1 MTNRDKSG
9 FTLIE
14 LIMVIAIL
22 AIISTL
28 AIQKLTG
35 VSESAKEKA
44 NLVNVTRLGTFVDN
58 YVVANTGAVKLDKL
72 DSLVMYGTAAGSDG
86 STGSL
91 EDTSKLLHYA
101 DVPTNIGLSDKLVNP
116 VSYKAGGF
124 SMSFPAILG
133 TYYLTVAESAA
144 LRDDL
149 GIEYVTRGTDGNR
162 MRTGDD
168 DAWAQ
173 GDVANPDNC
182 CVVATT
188 VTNGLAV
195 AAVNPA
201 SVYPDIT
208 PAGAAIYAGCG
219 ADVIFSGKTYKVK
232 VDGQDR
238 ASNAAAF
245 EALRQ
250 PGSSGIL
257 LAFGIGDQCRIVGNS
272 AGGLDTA
279 PVSPIMTKGEYR
291 RYILLVRLR
300 YTGMNS
306 VKAEV
311 AGVMDPTGR
320 MASKLR

>member
-1 MTNRDKSG
+1 MKKTSG

-14 LIMVIAIL
+14 LILVIAIL

-28 AIQKLTG
+28 AIQKLNG
-35 VSESAKEKA
+35 VSDGAKEKA
-44 NLVNVTRLGTFVDN
+44 NLANVSRLGTFVEG
-58 YVVANTGAVKLDKL
+58 YAVANAGAVNLDKL
-72 DSLVMYGTAAGSDG
+72 DSLVMYGTAAGTEGD
-86 STGSL
+86 TGSL
-91 EDTSKLLHYA
+91 DSTADLLHYEGL
-101 DVPTNIGLSDKLVNP
+101 PTNTGLSEKLSKP
-116 VSYKAGGF
+116 VSYSAGGF
-124 SMSFPAILG
+124 GMSFPPILG
-133 TYYLTVAESAA
+133 TYYLTMAEVNA
-144 LRDDL
+144 LRDYL
-149 GIEYVTRGTDGNR
+149 GIQYVTRGTDGNR

-173 GDVANPDNC
+173 GDTSNPDNC
-182 CVVATT
+182 CVVATL

-219 ADVIFSGKTYKVK
+219 ADVVFSGKTYKVK

-245 EALRQ
+245 EALRT

-257 LAFGIGDQCRIVGNS
+257 LAFGIGDQCRMVGNS
-272 AGGLDTA
+272 AGGLDSA

-291 RYILLVRLR
+291 RYLLLVRLR
-300 YTGMNS
+300 YTGMNA

-311 AGVMDPTGR
+311 AGVMDPMGR
-320 MASKLR
+320 MAAKLR